1 LGEYAPPYLIFSLE
15 LSFVWLMST
24 AGQILE
30 TRSGSESAAPSSRG
44 SSGSGGGGGSGGS
57 GSSERPRSNA
67 ITDVLR
73 YNGGSSVDTSPN
85 ANIVLAAAQ
94 WAALHGGKK

>member
-15 LSFVWLMST
+15 LLFVWLMST

-30 TRSGSESAAPSSRG
+30 TRRGSESAAPSSRG
-44 SSGSGGGGGSGGS
+44 SGGSSGGSGGS
-57 GSSERPRSNA
+57 ERGRSNA